1 MTSNDIKDVILV
13 IASIV
18 FSAFTMWIIY
28 KKS

>member
-13 IASIV
+13 VVSIA

-28 KKS
+28 KK